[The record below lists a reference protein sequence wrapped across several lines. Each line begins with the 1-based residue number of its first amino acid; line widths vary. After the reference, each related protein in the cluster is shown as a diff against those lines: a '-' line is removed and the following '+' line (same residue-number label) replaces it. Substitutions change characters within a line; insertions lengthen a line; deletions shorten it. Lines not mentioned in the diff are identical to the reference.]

1 MSTLYLQIKDDLLKK
16 IKSGEYKQ
24 NETIPTELDL
34 AKQYQVSR
42 PTIRH
47 AIQLLVDL
55 GYLEKRKKRGTIVCN
70 QKIEQD
76 FTRFIASF
84 DSQMHQKGLS
94 TQTKVLLFKQEIAN
108 DEVKKVLDLTEN
120 NLVYKLVRLRYIDN
134 KPNVLVTTYIP
145 YQPFSSFSKID
156 FSNTSL
162 YDSFKKL
169 GRPIH
174 KVTRLLE
181 VISSDETTDDL
192 LNINKNS
199 PVFYFHSYGKDKDD
213 KTIEYSI
220 SKYRGDI
227 NSFLF
232 DISNTN

>member
-1 MSTLYLQIKDDLLKK
+1 
-16 IKSGEYKQ
+16 
-24 NETIPTELDL
+24 
-34 AKQYQVSR
+34 
-42 PTIRH
+42 
-47 AIQLLVDL
+47 
-55 GYLEKRKKRGTIVCN
+55 
-70 QKIEQD
+70 
-76 FTRFIASF
+76 
-84 DSQMHQKGLS
+84 MHQKGLS

-181 VISSDETTDDL
+181 VISSDETTADL